1 VKRETGGDVVIVGA
15 GLIGLALAFE
25 LARRGATVRVFDR
38 AQPARGASWAGAG
51 MLAPSS
57 EAIAEGPLQTLCAL
71 SLRMYPAFVRAVHEA
86 SSVDAHLQ
94 LDGIVHAAFDDVHFA
109 ALRERSAALK
119 TKDGGA
125 ETLDR
130 MQVLALVPALSAAVV
145 GGLVIRGEGQV
156 DNRRLGRALIAGCE
170 RRGVRVYSD
179 VAAMQVECDERRA
192 LGVRTDRGFVAANV
206 VVNAAGARA
215 DAVEGV
221 PEFARPRMRPVKG
234 QMLALAI
241 PSGFMR
247 RVTWVPGAYFVP
259 RGDGRLLVGATSEAD
274 TIDERVTAQGVHDL
288 LHATLGAAP
297 ALRDFAVSETWAGI
311 RPGTVDGKP
320 YLGPTPLGR
329 YFLATGHYRNGILLA
344 PATAVLL
351 ADAIEGDAAACAPF
365 ALDRGGAGR
374 DAAKVAAP

>member
-1 VKRETGGDVVIVGA
+1 VKREAGGDVVIVGA

-25 LARRGATVRVFDR
+25 LAQRGATVRVFDR

-57 EAIAEGPLQTLCAL
+57 EAIADAPLQALCEL
-71 SLRMYPAFVRAVHEA
+71 SLRMYPAFVHAVHEA
-86 SSVDAHLQ
+86 STVDAHLQ

-109 ALRERSAALK
+109 ALRERCAAL
-119 TKDGGA
+119 KDGGA

-130 MQVLALVPALSAAVV
+130 MQALALVPALSAAVV
-145 GGLVIRGEGQV
+145 GALVIRGEGHV

-170 RRGVRVYSD
+170 RRGVRVYAD
-179 VAAMQVECDERRA
+179 VAAIQVECDERRA
-192 LGVRTDRGFVAANV
+192 LGVRTDRGFVAANA
-206 VVNAAGARA
+206 VVNATGVRA

-221 PEFARPRMRPVKG
+221 PEAVRPKMRPVKG

-259 RGDGRLLVGATSEAD
+259 RDDGRLLVGATSEAD
-274 TIDERVTAQGVHDL
+274 TMDERVTAQGVHEL
-288 LHATLGAAP
+288 LHAALGAAP

-329 YFLATGHYRNGILLA
+329 YFLATGHYRNGIL
-344 PATAVLL
+344 
-351 ADAIEGDAAACAPF
+351 
-365 ALDRGGAGR
+365 R
-374 DAAKVAAP
+374 AAKVAAP